1 MCNISLVHLLDTL
14 KSLVVGNLKLLQRQ
28 ADTTEKFEKGNL
40 HWSAIHCRV
49 NTKITLKIL
58 KANLLSHVVVIF
70 IIFII
75 S

>member
-1 MCNISLVHLLDTL
+1 M
-14 KSLVVGNLKLLQRQ
+14 GNLNLLKRQ

-49 NTKITLKIL
+49 NTKITYMSYMGDVQQHFL